1 MRVKLESAFFFFFL
15 FFSLLATNIV
25 AVGAS
30 SSGSIK
36 PSHYTWNFN
45 RTLFP
50 STFLFGAG
58 SASYQV
64 EGAANIDGKGPSTWD
79 TFTHQYPER
88 IADGSNGDV
97 AVDFYHRY
105 KSDIHLMKKIG
116 LDSFRLSISWSRI
129 FPKGKGKVNQL
140 GVNFYNNLIN
150 ELLANG
156 IKPCVTLFHWDLP
169 QALEDEYGGFLNRK
183 IVNDYRD
190 YADFCFKTFGDRVK
204 NWVTF
209 NEPYVF
215 ISNGY
220 ASGNFPPVRC
230 SDYEGNCTAGNSA
243 TEPYIVGHHW
253 LLSHAAAVR
262 LYKDKYQA
270 SQKGE
275 IGITLVTFW
284 YYPKTNT
291 TADIEARKRAIDFW
305 FGWHANPLVYGDYP
319 ESMKSIVGD
328 RLPKLTKEESKLVKG
343 TYDFI
348 GLNYYS
354 TFYIEDAPPTTIN
367 QSLATDQ
374 QVAFVLPEG
383 GATIDGAQGLHDL
396 LVYIKD
402 NYKNPTIYIH
412 ENGIGDTYNA
422 STPVQEYIKD
432 SARIRFHDSHFR
444 TLLQAIKDGVDVK
457 GYYLWSFLDHFEW
470 TSGFTSKYGIT
481 YVDFNNNLKRT
492 LKYSAY
498 WYKKFLLK

>member
-1 MRVKLESAFFFFFL
+1 MRVKLESAFFLFFFL

-30 SSGSIK
+30 GSIK
-36 PSHYTWNFN
+36 PSHYVSTFN

-50 STFLFGAG
+50 YTFLFGAG
-58 SASYQV
+58 SAAYQV
-64 EGAANIDGKGPSTWD
+64 EGAANIDGKGPSIWD
-79 TFTHQYPER
+79 TFTHQHPEK

-105 KSDIHLMKKIG
+105 KSDIQLMKKIG
-116 LDSFRLSISWSRI
+116 LDSFRFSISWSRI
-129 FPKGKGKVNQL
+129 FPEGKGKVNQL

-156 IKPCVTLFHWDLP
+156 IKPCVTLFHWDVP
-169 QALEDEYGGFLNRK
+169 QALEDEYGGFLSRK
-183 IVNDYRD
+183 IV
-190 YADFCFKTFGDRVK
+190 
-204 NWVTF
+204 
-209 NEPYVF
+209 
-215 ISNGY
+215 
-220 ASGNFPPVRC
+220 C
-230 SDYEGNCTAGNSA
+230 SDYSGNCIAGDSA
-243 TEPYIVGHHW
+243 TEPYVVGHHW
-253 LLSHAAAVR
+253 LLSHAAAAR

-284 YYPKTNT
+284 YYPKTDT
-291 TADIEARKRAIDFW
+291 AADIEARKRAIDFW

-319 ESMKSIVGD
+319 ERMKSSVGD
-328 RLPKLTKEESKLVKG
+328 RLPTLTKEESKYVKG
-343 TYDFI
+343 SYDFI
-348 GLNYYS
+348 GLNYYQ
-354 TFYIEDAPPTTIN
+354 TFYIEDAPATTTN
-367 QSLATDQ
+367 KSLSSDQ
-374 QVAFVLPEG
+374 QANFLLPEG
-383 GATIDGAQGLHDL
+383 GATIDGAQGFHDL

-402 NYKNPTIYIH
+402 TYQNPTIYVH
-412 ENGIGDTYNA
+412 ENGVSETYDA
-422 STPVQEYIKD
+422 SKPVQEAIMD
-432 SARIRFHDSHFR
+432 IDRIRFHDSHFR
-444 TLLQAIKDGVDVK
+444 ALLQAIKDGVNVK

-470 TSGFTSKYGIT
+470 TSGFTSPYGIT